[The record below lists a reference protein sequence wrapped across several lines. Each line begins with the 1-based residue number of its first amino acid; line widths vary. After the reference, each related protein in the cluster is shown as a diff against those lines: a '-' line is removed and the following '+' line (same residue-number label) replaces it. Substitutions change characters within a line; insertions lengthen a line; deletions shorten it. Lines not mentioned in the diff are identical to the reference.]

1 MTVPEPM
8 SPIVVRGLRK
18 EYRSKDSSAN
28 GTVVAVDGLDL
39 EVATGEVYALLGHNG
54 AGKTTAIEIL
64 EGHRLRTSGEV
75 RVLGVDPSDGG
86 RDLRDRI
93 GVVLQT
99 SGVEPEL
106 SVAEVLEIARRSY
119 RYPRTTLEVIDLIG
133 LNDKAD
139 QRIGSLSGG
148 QARRV
153 ALGLGIIGR
162 PELLFLDE
170 PTTGFD
176 PVARRSFWEL
186 IATLAGEGT
195 TVLLTT
201 HYLDEAEHLADRVG
215 VMADGRL
222 IAEGTPA
229 ELIES
234 LGGTTVRFSLPEGED
249 VAWSEVLQ
257 GEIAAQVS
265 GTVTVTSS
273 GRVEISSTSPT
284 LDLSVVTAWAV
295 TKRVE
300 LPDLE
305 VVRSSLEDVF
315 IRLGQDR

>member
-1 MTVPEPM
+1 MQPALQPA
-8 SPIVVRGLRK
+8 IWVRGLRK
-18 EYRSKDSSAN
+18 EYRSKTTG
-28 GTVVAVDGLDL
+28 GTVLAVDGLDL
-39 EVATGEVYALLGHNG
+39 EVAAGEVYALLGHNG

-64 EGHRLRTSGEV
+64 EGHRTRTSGEV
-75 RVLGVDPSDGG
+75 KVLGVDPADGG
-86 RDLRDRI
+86 RGMRDRI
-93 GVVLQT
+93 GVVLQS

-106 SVAEVLEIARRSY
+106 TVAEVLDIARSCY
-119 RYPRTTLEVIDLIG
+119 RTPRATSEVIELIG
-133 LNDKAD
+133 LTEKSD
-139 QRIGSLSGG
+139 QRVGSLSGG

-176 PVARRSFWEL
+176 PVARRGFWDL
-186 IATLAGEGT
+186 ISSLSAEGT

-222 IAEGTPA
+222 VAEGSPA
-229 ELIES
+229 ELIGS
-234 LGGTTVRFSLPEGED
+234 LGGSTMRFTLPLRHGDASVDDLHRELAGQ
-249 VAWSEVLQ
+249 VA
-257 GEIAAQVS
+257 GA
-265 GTVTVTSS
+265 VTLNTA
-273 GRVEISSTSPT
+273 GRVEIATSTPT
-284 LDLSVVTAWAV
+284 ADLSAVTAWAV
-295 TKRVE
+295 ARQIE

-305 VVRSSLEDVF
+305 VVRSTLEDVF

>member
-1 MTVPEPM
+1 M
-8 SPIVVRGLRK
+8 SMSESMPPIVVRGLRK
-18 EYRSKDSSAN
+18 EYRSKDSSAA

-39 EVATGEVYALLGHNG
+39 EVAAGEVYALLGHNG
-54 AGKTTAIEIL
+54 AGKTTSIEIL
-64 EGHRLRTSGEV
+64 EGHRTRTSGEV
-75 RVLGVDPSDGG
+75 KVLGVDPGEGG

-119 RYPRTTLEVIDLIG
+119 RSPRSTSEVIDVIG

-139 QRIGSLSGG
+139 QRVGSLSGG

-176 PVARRSFWEL
+176 PVARRSFWDL
-186 IATLAGEGT
+186 ISRLAAEGT

-229 ELIES
+229 DLVRS
-234 LGGTTVRFSLPEGED
+234 FGGSTVRFSLPGSEA

-265 GTVTVTSS
+265 GTVTVTAS
-273 GRVEISSTSPT
+273 GRVEISSSSPT
-284 LDLSVVTAWAV
+284 SDLSVVTAWAV
-295 TKRVE
+295 SRRVE

-315 IRLGQDR
+315 IRLEQDR